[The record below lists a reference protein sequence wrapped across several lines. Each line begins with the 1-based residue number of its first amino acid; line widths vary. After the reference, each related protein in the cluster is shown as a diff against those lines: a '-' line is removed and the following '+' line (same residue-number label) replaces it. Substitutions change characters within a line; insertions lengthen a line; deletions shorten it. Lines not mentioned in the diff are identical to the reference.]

1 MNNNNNNNYSPQQ
14 NIVKSP
20 IAYPIQLSQN
30 LNCGFFIILNKPPFY
45 SMPFYN
51 YLPLYQMAY
60 QQNPQASIINVN
72 NNDKAENQTNYNYN
86 YYYNNTNPYYSF
98 YYNNNS
104 IPSVNNQENLGP
116 TTPAPPP
123 QEALFLNK
131 KRNHTVSYDNCNENE
146 ISNLHMN
153 NDENPASLQPVE
165 VDNYPTSLQPAEID
179 NFEKM
184 QNLEN
189 KETKVSMD
197 ANIIKDDNFGEKIEN
212 NSEKNEEKEINGL
225 EPEQE
230 REQEKEQREQTKEV
244 KTEEKK
250 KKKKRKNNLA
260 ELLQDTFLEHIGEPK
275 KKIGSSEK
283 QLVDI
288 NINIKTS
295 KNKNKND
302 SKNKNKQKSI
312 NKLNESNN
320 MTSQSQQS
328 IKDKDKDKDKDK
340 KKKIKPLRNQ
350 RKKPQHRI
358 TLKNNKDIL
367 ADLEKNKKDEKSV
380 SNPKLTKVIFH
391 GENYEKTKSSI
402 DFMKYNFDF
411 SIEEQYKTK
420 KLITD
425 YEHQHIDLIKINEN
439 FYDNYNANNHNLEN
453 TEQKW
458 SRKKFE
464 GDNKELKKVISLI
477 RDTFQGRKI
486 DTNEEKCLNILKKNH
501 YNIDELLKSKSDK

>member
-1 MNNNNNNNYSPQQ
+1 MNNNNSNNYSQQQ
-14 NIVKSP
+14 NIIKSP

-72 NNDKAENQTNYNYN
+72 NNDKTENQTNYN

-98 YYNNNS
+98 YRNNNN
-104 IPSVNNQENLGP
+104 IPSVNNQTNFGP

-123 QEALFLNK
+123 QENLFLNK
-131 KRNHTVSYDNCNENE
+131 KRNNTVSYDNYNENE
-146 ISNLHMN
+146 ISNLHMKS
-153 NDENPASLQPVE
+153 DENPTSLQPVE
-165 VDNYPTSLQPAEID
+165 VDHIPASLQPAELD

-184 QNLEN
+184 QNFEN
-189 KETKVSMD
+189 KETKVSME
-197 ANIIKDDNFGEKIEN
+197 ANIIKEIKDDNCEEKIDKNSEN
-212 NSEKNEEKEINGL
+212 NEQKEIKTPEL
-225 EPEQE
+225 EPT
-230 REQEKEQREQTKEV
+230 QEKEKREQTKEV
-244 KTEEKK
+244 ETEEKK

-275 KKIGSSEK
+275 KKIGSSPEK
-283 QLVDI
+283 QLV

-295 KNKNKND
+295 KNKSKND
-302 SKNKNKQKSI
+302 SKNKNKNKQKSP
-312 NKLNESNN
+312 NELNESNN
-320 MTSQSQQS
+320 IISQSQS
-328 IKDKDKDKDKDK
+328 SLKDKDKDK
-340 KKKIKPLRNQ
+340 KNKIKSLRNQ
-350 RKKPQHRI
+350 RKKPQHKI

-380 SNPKLTKVIFH
+380 SNPKLTKVIYH

-425 YEHQHIDLIKINEN
+425 YDHQHIDLIKINEN

-464 GDNKELKKVISLI
+464 GDNKELKKVISII

-486 DTNEEKCLNILKKNH
+486 DTNEEKCLTILKTNH